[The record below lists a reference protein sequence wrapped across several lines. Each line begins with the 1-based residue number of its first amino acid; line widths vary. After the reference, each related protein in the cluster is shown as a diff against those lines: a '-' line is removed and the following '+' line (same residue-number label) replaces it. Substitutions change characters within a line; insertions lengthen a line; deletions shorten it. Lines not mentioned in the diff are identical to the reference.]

1 MSRSQLL
8 LLITLFALLVS
19 PGDGVAQVNPPRRFN
34 SATGEL
40 FEQHYALRYQHQ
52 WRDQQRKTQLRRSE
66 RLLEFRER
74 DAKYAADACGL
85 GCYLHE
91 GLQVRGIPG
100 TFLSVA
106 LYKALVDDDAL
117 TLQLR
122 FHNDG
127 AEPERLT
134 IDPSETSESYYVQVG
149 EGRLYILEDENG
161 ELESKGA
168 LNELL
173 EPGEIE
179 SWWARFPAPPHGTT
193 TFDLHLPA
201 ATFRDVPLET
211 D

>member
-1 MSRSQLL
+1 MSRTLL
-8 LLITLFALLVS
+8 LVVPLFVLLVS
-19 PGDGVAQVNPPRRFN
+19 PSDGVAQVNPPRRFN

-40 FEQHYALRYQHQ
+40 IEQHYALRYQHQ

-66 RLLEFRER
+66 RLLEFRKR

-91 GLQVRGIPG
+91 GLQVRDIPE

-106 LYKALVDDDAL
+106 LYKALVDDDVL

-127 AEPERLT
+127 AERERLR
-134 IDPSETSESYYVQVG
+134 IDPSDMSEPYYVQVG
-149 EGRLYILEDENG
+149 ENRLYILEDENG
-161 ELESKGA
+161 ELESKGR

-179 SWWARFPAPPHGTT
+179 SWWARFPAPHGAT

-201 ATFRDVPLET
+201 VSFHDVPLET